1 MNTKKLNF
9 EKAVEK
15 IQGLISKAKKY
26 GFNGFNFKNQEA
38 IKEVFFYALKTAKF
52 YFEYD
57 SKNHVFTIYPKT
69 STKTIKGVL
78 LQEQD
83 MFKMFLNDKNTV
95 LTISGKIEQN
105 TFKQLEY
112 GVEPYNFGDWVGL
125 TGKALA

>member
-1 MNTKKLNF
+1 MNKNKSFN
-9 EKAVEK
+9 KSVNK
-15 IQGLISKAKKY
+15 IKSLILKAKKY
-26 GFNGFNFKNQEA
+26 GFNGFNFKNEEA
-38 IKEVFFYALKTAKF
+38 FAELFFNALKTAKF

-57 SKNHVFTIYPKT
+57 EQNHVFTIYPKT

-78 LQEQD
+78 LQGQD

-105 TFKQLEY
+105 TFKNLEY